1 MGTQVSHSESP
12 RRVASEGA
20 ESGWEPVCQSSE
32 EVAPRP
38 HCPPFAL
45 AWLPGF
51 DGEEFVGEKGNSCY
65 GVQISFPATD
75 LAK

>member
-1 MGTQVSHSESP
+1 MGTQVSHSKSP
-12 RRVASEGA
+12 GRAGSERA
-20 ESGWEPVCQSSE
+20 ELGWEPVCQSSE

-38 HCPPFAL
+38 HSPPFTL

-65 GVQISFPATD
+65 GVQISFPATV
-75 LAK
+75 LAE

>member
-12 RRVASEGA
+12 RRVGSEGA
-20 ESGWEPVCQSSE
+20 ELGWEPVCQSSE
-32 EVAPRP
+32 GVAPRP
-38 HCPPFAL
+38 HSPPFTL

-65 GVQISFPATD
+65 GVQISFPATV
-75 LAK
+75 LAE